1 MAVRFRLPEQEISV
15 VNTFVHFREE
25 ATSESE
31 DADEIPFCKR
41 LGRRAATAPVA
52 KDQSSESDG
61 NSTNSESEEEEKE
74 PSLPSPVPAH
84 FQLPKRA
91 TNLSDTSGST
101 SSMLSVE
108 CLQET
113 PPLPAVCLPFITLP
127 GSVPYVDMNQV
138 IQAQCIDRA
147 DPGSAGIL
155 TADSSRI
162 TITPPREMDSKVCA
176 STDSTSSRA
185 PASQRRNASPKRL
198 TLEEALPPP
207 KPRQPMTLLAVPM
220 LFMAPT
226 PAPASWPSATDQRLR
241 TGPSAKQSVQSGQPT
256 GASPAPATACL
267 LGRMSP
273 ACTVNGKLDG
283 LSQMA
288 KLQHSFE
295 TRQPKLQT
303 SSSQPPA
310 LVSDVLPNGKERI
323 RWSVDARKLESH
335 DTKVLSPEFYLR
347 LPTFEAPQPFRLMV
361 LATESLG
368 RGGGSFRKAG
378 GKGRIALKCESSVIE
393 GMATMFV
400 KVLVGNPGSL
410 QYARGPFFHNFADWC
425 CCNLQ
430 KDDEDWNLKSVVD
443 SETKRFEICL
453 EVLDESLA
461 AYR

>member
-1 MAVRFRLPEQEISV
+1 M
-15 VNTFVHFREE
+15 NTFVHFREE

-31 DADEIPFCKR
+31 DVDEIPFCKR

-61 NSTNSESEEEEKE
+61 SPTNSESEEEEEQE
-74 PSLPSPVPAH
+74 PSLPSPVAAH

-91 TNLSDTSGST
+91 TNSFDTSGST

-108 CLQET
+108 CLHESRT
-113 PPLPAVCLPFITLP
+113 PAAVCPSDNTLP
-127 GSVPYVDMNQV
+127 GSIPHADMNHM
-138 IQAQCIDRA
+138 IQAQCKA
-147 DPGSAGIL
+147 DPRSVDIP
-155 TADSSRI
+155 TADVSCLPSSL
-162 TITPPREMDSKVCA
+162 V
-176 STDSTSSRA
+176 
-185 PASQRRNASPKRL
+185 PASHRRNSSPKRL

-220 LFMAPT
+220 LFIAPT
-226 PAPASWPSATDQRLR
+226 PAPGSWPSAKLVETDQRLR
-241 TGPSAKQSVQSGQPT
+241 TGPSAKQTVQSGQPT

-273 ACTVNGKLDG
+273 ACTVTGKLDG

-288 KLQHSFE
+288 KLHHSFE
-295 TRQPKLQT
+295 TRQPKLQA

-310 LVSDVLPNGKERI
+310 LVSDVLPNDKERI

-393 GMATMFV
+393 GMATMLV

-461 AYR
+461 AYH